1 MQNQQASRAGWKNPE
16 HAIMQRRAREDY
28 EGHYQAYT
36 RELGAIRRNAEWHE
50 TNDKFAVGKRN
61 QMNEKNMDAEL
72 EEANQEL
79 KILRNQRLK
88 ELYMRE
94 WETYENELNAM
105 GLAILKDR
113 DWFSV
118 DWLTNNKHYLSP

>member
-1 MQNQQASRAGWKNPE
+1 MQQARGQNWKNPE

-28 EGHYQAYT
+28 EAHYQGYT
-36 RELGAIRRNAEWHE
+36 RELDAIRRNAEWHE
-50 TNDKFAVGKRN
+50 TNDKFAVGNRN
-61 QMNEKNMDAEL
+61 KINEKNMEAEL

-88 ELYMRE
+88 ELYTRE
-94 WETYENELNAM
+94 WESYEQELNSM

-113 DWFSV
+113 D
-118 DWLTNNKHYLSP
+118 

>member
-1 MQNQQASRAGWKNPE
+1 MQAPTRPAWKNPE

-28 EGHYQAYT
+28 ENHFSAYT

-50 TNDKFAVGKRN
+50 TNEKFAVGKRN
-61 QMNEKNMDAEL
+61 QFNEKNINAEL

-79 KILRNQRLK
+79 KIMRNQRLK
-88 ELYMRE
+88 ELYTNE
-94 WETYENELNAM
+94 WEQWERELNSQ

-113 DWFSV
+113 A
-118 DWLTNNKHYLSP
+118 

>member
-1 MQNQQASRAGWKNPE
+1 MD
-16 HAIMQRRAREDY
+16 AIK
-28 EGHYQAYT
+28 
-36 RELGAIRRNAEWHE
+36 RNAEWHE

-61 QMNEKNMDAEL
+61 QANEKNMAAEL

-88 ELYMRE
+88 ELYTRE
-94 WETYENELNAM
+94 WEMYEAELNAQ

-113 DWFSV
+113 
-118 DWLTNNKHYLSP
+118 H